1 MSKWFRMMLVALAGI
16 TVLFGTPGAK
26 AQIPNPGFEDW
37 SGGDPVGWSTD
48 NAAPTF
54 IFVSQS
60 TAAHSGSS
68 AAQGS
73 VLSLGGFAT
82 SPFLLAGA
90 DGSGFPISS
99 QVEALHGFYTFAPTG
114 GDIFSVSVVLLKN
127 GAGVGSGGAQ
137 LGASSTYKEFVAN
150 IAHLTSDVPD
160 SAFIQILVLGTGGI
174 VHVGST
180 FTVDD
185 LVWGAGANDVKQSD
199 NRVPTEF
206 RLEQNYPNPFNP
218 TTAIAYQL
226 PGANRVTLRVY
237 DLLGKEVAT
246 LVDEERPAG
255 SYTATFDAAHL
266 ASGTYIY
273 RLTAGAFVQTRTMVL
288 VR

>member
-1 MSKWFRMMLVALAGI
+1 MSKWFRMMLFVLAGMA
-16 TVLFGTPGAK
+16 VLFGTQGAK

-37 SGGDPVGWSTD
+37 SGGEPVDWFTD
-48 NAAPTF
+48 NVAPAF
-54 IFVSQS
+54 VFVSQS

-73 VLSLGGFAT
+73 VLSLSGFAT

-90 DGSGFPISS
+90 DGSGFPINS
-99 QVEALHGFYTFAPTG
+99 QVEALHGFYTFAPAG
-114 GDIFSVSVVLLKN
+114 GDIFSVSVVLFKN
-127 GAGVGSGGAQ
+127 GAGVGTGGAQ

-150 IAHLTSDVPD
+150 ITHLTSDVPD
-160 SAFIQILVLGTGGI
+160 TAFIEILVLGTGGT

-185 LVWGAGANDVKQSD
+185 LAWGAGANDVKQSD
-199 NRVPTEF
+199 IRVPTEF

-218 TTAIAYQL
+218 TTVITYQL
-226 PGANRVTLRVY
+226 PTANRVTLRIY

-246 LVDEERPAG
+246 LVDEEKPAG
-255 SYTATFDAAHL
+255 SYTVGFDATRL
-266 ASGTYIY
+266 TSGMYFY
-273 RLTAGAFVQTRTMVL
+273 RLTAGSQVQTRTMLL